1 MSVHFPES
9 LEVKVKVELD
19 LSNYATKSDFK
30 NATGVDTSKFDKQV
44 DLANLKTNVDKLD
57 IAKLENVPTNLSNLK
72 TKQINQMLINVP
84 VDLSKLSNAVKNNV
98 VEKYVY
104 NGNIKNIED
113 KTSDITNLATNASV
127 NAKINEFE
135 GEISTYLA
143 TNASLNAKI
152 NEVKGKIPNI
162 TNLASTTALTTVEK
176 KMLNVSNLVTKTDYN
191 TKKSEI
197 ENKIT
202 DHDHDKY
209 IITPEFNKLTEENF
223 TARLKQAN

>member
-1 MSVHFPES
+1 
-9 LEVKVKVELD
+9 
-19 LSNYATKSDFK
+19 
-30 NATGVDTSKFDKQV
+30 
-44 DLANLKTNVDKLD
+44 
-57 IAKLENVPTNLSNLK
+57 
-72 TKQINQMLINVP
+72 MLINVP

-127 NAKINEFE
+127 
-135 GEISTYLA
+135 
-143 TNASLNAKI
+143 NAKI